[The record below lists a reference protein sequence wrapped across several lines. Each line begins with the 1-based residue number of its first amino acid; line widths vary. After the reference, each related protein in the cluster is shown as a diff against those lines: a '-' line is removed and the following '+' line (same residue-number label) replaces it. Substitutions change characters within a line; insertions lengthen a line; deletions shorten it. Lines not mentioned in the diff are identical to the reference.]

1 MENNSKT
8 QITAISEKI
17 REGRSLIR
25 PVSQVIVRL
34 AAQKDTDI
42 FASTVDSTLRWM
54 NKRAGRAL
62 PRNAWQRQSF
72 ELSDVGAQHVTAV
85 SLDKPKYW
93 AARLDDADKNV
104 PMRKW
109 VTEVGVGIDDN
120 GDVLF
125 GTRLICVTRGVDEP
139 YEPSVP
145 GFIKSI
151 FNSTRVFLDGKE
163 VESEP
168 KIVKSENDVYDLVAL
183 LEKKDRQGEVIVF
196 SLPDGSIN
204 KEEALSA
211 PKEISQR
218 LRGIAHVFVITGP
231 ASFELTD
238 RVGRELS
245 VFRQAIRV
253 YRPGFTSWLSQPG
266 DHPLIMPTRIRDWDG
281 GDPEFQR
288 WLVQKSIIASVRGR
302 RREDILPSFDNVR
315 QLAAKIERENLKTSG
330 GTDSELM
337 LLYKQDNE
345 RLEREL
351 KEQKELHDGLLD
363 AAEVERD
370 AAIQDANAAKS
381 KLLERLHRIR
391 ALEEKLTQALGH
403 TEQVIPTSLDNFED
417 WCHENLAG
425 AVELAGRAFQG
436 VRNSEYHDP
445 QLIYRAL
452 LLLKNYYIPM
462 RVDSSP
468 ENRQAYE
475 NALRELQLEDSLT
488 GDGVKYAADQYS
500 VQYGSR
506 RISLDRH
513 LKSGNSRDRRYC
525 FRAYFFWNEEE
536 QVVVVGWLPSHLDNR
551 AS

>member
-8 QITAISEKI
+8 QITAIAEKL

-34 AAQKDTDI
+34 TAQKDTDI
-42 FASTVDSTLRWM
+42 FAKTVDSTLKWM
-54 NKRAGRAL
+54 NERAGRAL

-139 YEPSVP
+139 YDPSIP
-145 GFIKSI
+145 GFIKGI
-151 FNSTRVFLDGKE
+151 FNSSTALLDGTEIK
-163 VESEP
+163 SEP
-168 KIVKSENDVYDLVAL
+168 KIVKTENDVHDLVAL
-183 LEKKDRQGEVIVF
+183 LEKHDRQSDVIIF
-196 SLPDGSIN
+196 SLPDGSTD
-204 KEEALSA
+204 EDEALST
-211 PKEISQR
+211 PRRISQR
-218 LRGIAHVFVITGP
+218 LRGVAHVFVITGP

-245 VFRQAIRV
+245 VFRQAIRI
-253 YRPGFTSWLSQPG
+253 YRPGFTSWLSQPS
-266 DHPLIMPTRIRDWDG
+266 DHPLIMPSRIRDWDG
-281 GDPEFQR
+281 GDAEFQR
-288 WLVQKSIIASVRGR
+288 WLIQKSISTSVRGR
-302 RREDILPSFDNVR
+302 RREDILPAFDDVR
-315 QLAAKIERENLKTSG
+315 QMASKIEREKLKNSG
-330 GTDSELM
+330 GTDAELM
-337 LLYKQDNE
+337 VLYKEEND
-345 RLEREL
+345 RLEEEL
-351 KEQKELHDGLLD
+351 KKQKELHEGLLD

-370 AAIQDANAAKS
+370 SAIQDANVAKS
-381 KLLERLHRIR
+381 KSLDRLHRIR

-403 TEQVIPTSLDNFED
+403 TEQAIPASLDNFEE
-417 WCHENLAG
+417 WCHANLAG
-425 AVELAGRAFQG
+425 SVELAGRAFQG
-436 VRNSEYHDP
+436 VRNSEYHEP

-452 LLLKNYYIPM
+452 LLLKNYYVPM
-462 RVDSSP
+462 RVDRSP
-468 ENRQAYE
+468 ERRQAYE
-475 NALRELQLEDSLT
+475 SALRELQLEDSLT
-488 GDGVKYAADQYS
+488 GEGVNYSPDQYS

-513 LKSGNSRDRRYC
+513 LKGGNSRDRRYC
-525 FRAYFFWNEEE
+525 FRAYFFWDEEE